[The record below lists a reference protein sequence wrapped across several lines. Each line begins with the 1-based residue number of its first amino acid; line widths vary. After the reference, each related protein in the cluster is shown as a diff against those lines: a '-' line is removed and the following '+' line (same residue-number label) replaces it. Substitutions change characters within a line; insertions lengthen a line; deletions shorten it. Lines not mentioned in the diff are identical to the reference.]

1 MPGCS
6 MLNHEAPTEDADKA
20 AVLFFQRLDKEEYD
34 QIYNDSAKKFKET
47 KTRQSVIESLQEIT
61 AYGKTI
67 EYQRKSMP
75 IQAEAKIRLVSPV
88 YMVYFDR
95 MKGELTLTFQD
106 ESGEWKLF
114 GFAFKPHP
122 RR

>member
-1 MPGCS
+1 MRRRPLTVIILLVASAMPGCS

-75 IQAEAKIRLVSPV
+75 IQAEAKILS
-88 YMVYFDR
+88 
-95 MKGELTLTFQD
+95 LI
-106 ESGEWKLF
+106 
-114 GFAFKPHP
+114 HI
-122 RR
+122 